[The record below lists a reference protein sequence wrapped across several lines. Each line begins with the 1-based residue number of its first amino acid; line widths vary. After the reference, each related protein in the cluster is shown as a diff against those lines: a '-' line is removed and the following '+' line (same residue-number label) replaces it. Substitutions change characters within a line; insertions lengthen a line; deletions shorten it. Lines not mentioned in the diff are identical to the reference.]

1 MRDFVVHIKEQN
13 AKSPEKKE
21 KSKKQEEKKIS
32 NLRKY
37 TDEKEKT
44 KKSEEKSGNNENVQ
58 IELDVHFKFNLSN
71 ESAILLKEFIN
82 RIQNVYNGLIKFD
95 IPVSSIKVNFGL
107 LSVNPTIYYSG
118 LIFGVLFKKKKKI
131 HVLASLR

>member
-1 MRDFVVHIKEQN
+1 MRDFVVDIKEQK

-21 KSKKQEEKKIS
+21 KGKKQEEKKCS

-37 TDEKEKT
+37 TDEKEF
-44 KKSEEKSGNNENVQ
+44 EEKNRKFEKLENSENIQ

-82 RIQNVYNGLIKFD
+82 RIQNVYNGLIKFQV
-95 IPVSSIKVNFGL
+95 PLSSIKVNFGL
-107 LSVNPTIYYSG
+107 LSINPTIYYSG
-118 LIFGVLFKKKKKI
+118 LIFGVFFRKFYI
-131 HVLASLR
+131 